1 MKIKRPKSNYDVM
14 ETRQCP
20 RHFDFSIEVV
30 NPRNGWAELL
40 PEALDIVSA
49 LQTVELLRD
58 EDAKLYCKPVRV
70 LSAE

>member
-1 MKIKRPKSNYDVM
+1 MKIKRPKWNHDVR
-14 ETRQCP
+14 ETRHFP
-20 RHFDFSIEVV
+20 RHFAFSVEVV
-30 NPRNGWAELL
+30 NPRNGWSELL

-49 LQTVELLRD
+49 LQMVELLRN